1 MNSQAINILIVMAV
15 YFAAMMFFLYFVAFR
30 MAKKTAEDYHMAS
43 REFKMIVLF
52 FTIFGTNISAVALVG
67 APGSSYHVGWV
78 TWAYYVSSWAW
89 LSPLLFY
96 LIGNRAW
103 VLGKRHGFMTQADV
117 ISGRW
122 KSNFLSYLIGIIC
135 LVYTVPYVMIG
146 AMGGGQIFA
155 GLTNGFIPYWLG
167 AAIIMVMV
175 TIYVVIGGMRGTAW
189 TNVVETCIFLLGA
202 IMMLVFVGWKLGG
215 PETATSMIQKDMP
228 FLLTREKFSILTF
241 FSFGFIV
248 SLAVP
253 MFPQVFIRLLVG
265 ESRKEF
271 RKMCI
276 IYPLAGL
283 VIWFVVCYTG
293 MWGHLLIPGLAGKD
307 AEQIMPML
315 LSRYAPTWVSGLLG
329 ASMLAGA
336 MSCMDAQILTV
347 STLVYKD
354 FLSRSKKG
362 QAISELTRVRFSQW
376 MIVLVCVVAYILA
389 LTRPMAILLLVN
401 WSFAGF
407 AALLVPML
415 AALYWKRC
423 TKTAVIASILVS
435 QAILIGVPLKLL
447 PASLTFGM
455 LPGFSAMF
463 FGAVALVVFTYLT
476 RPQGKSAIESFFGEF
491 AKVKERSWR

>member
-1 MNSQAINILIVMAV
+1 MA
-15 YFAAMMFFLYFVAFR
+15 LYFVGMMIFLNFVAFKVG
-30 MAKKTAEDYHMAS
+30 KKTAEDYHMAS

-52 FTIFGTNISAVALVG
+52 FTVFGTNISAVALVG

-78 TWAYYVSSWAW
+78 TWAYYVSAWAW

-96 LIGNRAW
+96 AIGNRAW
-103 VLGKRHGFMTQADV
+103 TLGKKHGYMTQADV

-122 KSNFLSYLIGIIC
+122 KSHFLSYLVGIIC
-135 LVYTVPYVMIG
+135 LVYTVPYVMVG

-155 GLTNGFIPYWLG
+155 GLTNGGIPYWLG
-167 AAIIMVMV
+167 ALLIMLMV
-175 TIYVVIGGMRGTAW
+175 TAYVVIGGMRGTAW
-189 TNVVETCIFLLGA
+189 TNVVETTIFLSGA
-202 IMMLVFVGWKLGG
+202 VIILIFIAWKLGG
-215 PETATSMIQKDMP
+215 PGTATSMVAEKFP
-228 FLLTREKFSILTF
+228 HLLTREKFPILTF

-271 RKMCI
+271 RKMCL
-276 IYPLAGL
+276 IYPLAGFI
-283 VIWFVVCYTG
+283 IWFVVCYTG
-293 MWGHLLIPGLAGKD
+293 MWGHLLIPSLAGKD
-307 AEQIMPML
+307 AEQIMPMVL
-315 LSRYAPTWVSGLLG
+315 ARYAPFWGAGLLG
-329 ASMLAGA
+329 ATMLAGA

-354 FLSRSKKG
+354 FLSHSKKG
-362 QAISELTRVRFSQW
+362 QALTELTRVRFSQF
-376 MIVLVCVVAYILA
+376 MIVAVCVIAYILA
-389 LTRPMAILLLVN
+389 LTRPVAILLLVN

-407 AALLVPML
+407 AALLIPML

-423 TKTAVIASILVS
+423 TKEAAIASILVS

-455 LPGFSAMF
+455 LPGFSAMV
-463 FGAVALVVFTYLT
+463 FGAITLFVVTYLT
-476 RPQGKSAIESFFGEF
+476 RPQEKSVIESFFGEF
-491 AKVKERSWR
+491 VKVKNPGA